1 MKRTLIIA
9 GIVAT
14 TLVGGLLFGMPS
26 AQAEDAAPMT
36 DAHIARIKANCVDAQ
51 ATLFQLHASD
61 AGLRVNRGQIYE
73 SLSTKLMTP
82 FNLRMVLNRI
92 DAASLVT
99 AAAEYE
105 RQLQAFRNQYQE
117 YDQAMT
123 ATLRMNCVKQPVA
136 FYDSVA
142 DTRKKR
148 QLTHESTVE
157 LHKTIEK
164 YGTEVDALSKNFE
177 GKTP

>member
-1 MKRTLIIA
+1 MKRALIIA
-9 GIVAT
+9 GMVAT
-14 TLVGGLLFGMPS
+14 TLVGGLLFGMS
-26 AQAEDAAPMT
+26 ANAEDRLPMT
-36 DAHIARIKANCVDAQ
+36 DEHIARIRANCVDAQ

-82 FNLRMVLNRI
+82 FNLRLVLNRI
-92 DAASLVT
+92 DGATLVT

-123 ATLRMNCVKQPVA
+123 TTLRMNCVKQPVA
-136 FYDSVA
+136 FYDSVTDA
-142 DTRKKR
+142 RKKR

-164 YGTEVDALSKNFE
+164 YGNEVDALAKNFE
-177 GKTP
+177 AQTP